1 MAIKRFY
8 ATADNTITN
17 TSRFDDKSPAT
28 NANMGLSDSLEVFYI
43 ENEVS
48 GDPEEARI
56 IIKFDQSEIVNDY
69 VTGSYTNSKYYLKL
83 FNAVHPYTLPKNFD
97 VQVYSLDTDF
107 DEGNGLDMEDYLD
120 LGYSN
125 WLSASS
131 TVAWNTT
138 GSDVGT
144 LLGSANF
151 SDGTEDLAVDVT
163 AAVTSSSPNLK
174 FVIKM
179 PASDENQYTK
189 KFFARG
195 SQFYFSRPTIEL
207 HHDDYVEEQ
216 GDEVYRYTNRLDSAD
231 NTNTLFFYNYS
242 NGVLKD
248 LPSTDVGIRFY
259 EDEEKTTSMFSA
271 SAGKIST
278 GKYSASFSE
287 TTLTGSYDCIYGEW
301 YNTSS
306 LVSYED
312 KTYEVLDRD
321 NTIDSDYVCNI
332 TNLKKEY
339 GTQEVP
345 KLSVFFRKKGEQHN
359 VYTVMQKKA
368 ESLKISNVF
377 YKITRIEDDL
387 EVIPYTHKDSQAT
400 RLSYDATGNFF
411 RLNMSLFEAGY
422 MYKISLAR
430 KVGDVLQELPESFKF
445 RVT

>member
-1 MAIKRFY
+1 MKVMALIWK
-8 ATADNTITN
+8 T
-17 TSRFDDKSPAT
+17 TSTLVIR
-28 NANMGLSDSLEVFYI
+28 
-43 ENEVS
+43 
-48 GDPEEARI
+48 
-56 IIKFDQSEIVNDY
+56 
-69 VTGSYTNSKYYLKL
+69 TGYLHL
-83 FNAVHPYTLPKNFD
+83 L
-97 VQVYSLDTDF
+97 LC
-107 DEGNGLDMEDYLD
+107 L
-120 LGYSN
+120 
-125 WLSASS
+125 
-131 TVAWNTT
+131 WNTT

-151 SDGTEDLAVDVT
+151 SDGTEDLTVDIT

-179 PASDENQYTK
+179 PTSDENQYTK

-259 EDEEKTTSMFSA
+259 EDEEKTISMFSS

-332 TNLKKEY
+332 TNLKKSMALKRFQNCRYSLGKRRTTQRLY
-339 GTQEVP
+339 G
-345 KLSVFFRKKGEQHN
+345 
-359 VYTVMQKKA
+359 YAKKA

-377 YKITRIEDDL
+377 IK
-387 EVIPYTHKDSQAT
+387 
-400 RLSYDATGNFF
+400 
-411 RLNMSLFEAGY
+411 
-422 MYKISLAR
+422 
-430 KVGDVLQELPESFKF
+430 LQE
-445 RVT
+445 